1 MPEADIFRQT
11 QGVTHK
17 TLTCDNH
24 EFLSYSL
31 NVHENHSKRAS
42 GRHKFRLTRQKDKG
56 MEDVRGGENSH
67 LARSRLNDT
76 NRKCFEFFLN
86 LTLAHLL
93 VTGCSLFMIIYNVQ
107 NDDIL

>member
-24 EFLSYSL
+24 EFLSYTF
-31 NVHENHSKRAS
+31 NVHENNSKRAS
-42 GRHKFRLTRQKDKG
+42 GRLIRQKEKG
-56 MEDVRGGENSH
+56 MVDMRGVENSH
-67 LARSRLNDT
+67 LAHSRLNDT

-86 LTLAHLL
+86 MTLTHFL
-93 VTGCSLFMIIYNVQ
+93 VTGCSLFMMIYSVQ